1 MRVRSGNRPVVVLTG
16 PAGCRP
22 EGMERLLISAGF
34 QLMEVTAPDG
44 LPPRPDL
51 ILLTIGPLDEH
62 LQVLSDTLAAAR
74 SSSAQVV
81 VVVNG
86 GTMMD
91 LVRLAEAGV
100 DDALVW
106 PVTNHDELVARIWAR
121 ILSPRRYGI
130 GPADA
135 DLKLH
140 AVLEQVVREVHRD
153 EVIVALVRALATNL
167 EIQGVRFILHD
178 GETST
183 GRLAAAN
190 RFHPHGDGETVMEE
204 WPEAM
209 EAARCRESVLIR
221 NVGADPRFGKLF
233 GDARDQRID
242 SAAAVP
248 MAINGD
254 VLGVLVIRSR
264 AGEPSLSGS
273 MVAFAEL
280 AVSVTSRLLE
290 ADERRGKIA
299 RLQGAAGRID
309 LLTGC
314 STLDALDQRLREEF
328 ERARRY
334 AVPFSLVLLDVDGM
348 ARINERLGR
357 DGGNRVLAWLGR
369 VLQSELRSPDFVAR
383 YGGEEFLLLLPQ
395 TDLPGARRAV
405 GRVRESLAGYQSAAP
420 SRGATCSVTAGIVTY
435 PKPNVTRPE
444 ELFPLLEA
452 AMLEGKREP
461 SERIGVA
468 A

>member
-1 MRVRSGNRPVVVLTG
+1 
-16 PAGCRP
+16 
-22 EGMERLLISAGF
+22 MERLLIGAGF
-34 QLMEVTAPDG
+34 QVLEVTAPDG
-44 LPPRPDL
+44 FPAGPEL
-51 ILLTIGPLDEH
+51 ILVCLGSLEDHHQI
-62 LQVLSDTLAAAR
+62 LSETLAVAR
-74 SSSAQVV
+74 ASGAQVV
-81 VVVNG
+81 GVVVG
-86 GTMMD
+86 GSMLD

-100 DDALVW
+100 DDAVVW
-106 PVTNHDELVARIWAR
+106 PVADPDELIARIWAR
-121 ILSPRRYGI
+121 ILSPRRYGA

-135 DLKLH
+135 DIKLH
-140 AVLEQVVREVHRD
+140 AVLERVVREVHRD
-153 EVIVALVRALATNL
+153 EVMVALVRALAANL

-178 GETST
+178 GETTT

-190 RFHPHGDGETVMEE
+190 RFHPQGDGETIMKE
-204 WPEAM
+204 WPEAI
-209 EAARCRESVLIR
+209 EAVRSRSAVLIR
-221 NVGADPRFGKLF
+221 NVGADPRFGHLF
-233 GDARDQRID
+233 QDARDQRID

-248 MAINGD
+248 MIVNGD
-254 VLGVLVIRSR
+254 AIGALVIRTR
-264 AGEPSLSGS
+264 AGEPGLNSAL
-273 MVAFAEL
+273 VDFAEL
-280 AVSVTSRLLE
+280 AMSVTARLLE

-314 STLDALDQRLREEF
+314 GTLDALDQRLREEF

-357 DGGNRVLAWLGR
+357 DGGHRMLAWLGR

-383 YGGEEFLLLLPQ
+383 YGGEEFVLLLPQ
-395 TDLPGARRAV
+395 TDLAGARRAV
-405 GRVRESLAGYQSAAP
+405 CRVRESLKEYQSASP
-420 SRGATCSVTAGIVTY
+420 SRDATCAVTAGIVTY
-435 PKPNVTRPE
+435 PRPNVTRPE

-452 AMLEGKREP
+452 AMLEGKQEP